1 MSASKN
7 TILSVLRKLYRI
19 FNAGQKKRFSWLI
32 FFTFISSIGDLIGL
46 SLVIPIVGLVLS
58 ETFHDKFVAFVPFT
72 ASLSKEQL
80 LLSTVG
86 VFFLLI
92 ILKNLFGLYINR
104 LQVNFVRNLFVSST
118 ANVLNKVY
126 DRTLPEL
133 QQETSNTWVN
143 KLTEMQTTLC
153 SNLTISMII
162 IINEAIVFGLTA
174 LIVCFWNLPLFLL
187 LVGVLLPSVGFF
199 YYRIK
204 NMIVHAGQEKNAKYV
219 HLYAKAQEM
228 IFGYTDIKIAGTEYN
243 FKKRFDETARRYS
256 ILQGKVDFTLFI
268 PTRIIEVAIFLCIVI
283 ILLYGVYVIKDINN
297 IVTTIT
303 LFSVIAYRSIP
314 SVNRFVI
321 AMNSINATEFVLED
335 DDFFTAEGKAT
346 GSETAAVPMVFNNE
360 IVLENIYYHY
370 PGSTRHVIK
379 DCNLKIR
386 KGDKI
391 GIVGVSGTG
400 KSTLVNNFLGFLQ
413 PTLGRILIDGVELN
427 ENNMKS
433 WWNTL
438 GYVRQDAFILNTT
451 LAENI
456 AIGESLEEI
465 DTERIKY
472 AINLSSLNSVVSEWE
487 DGIYT
492 KLSERGNNLSGG
504 QKQRIAIARAIYK
517 GAEVLV
523 FDEATSALDSKTEQ
537 EITDAI
543 HKLGKENLTIII
555 IAHRHTS
562 LKFCEK
568 IYRIE
573 DGSISN
579 MYSYQELVNAS

>member
-1 MSASKN
+1 
-7 TILSVLRKLYRI
+7 
-19 FNAGQKKRFSWLI
+19 
-32 FFTFISSIGDLIGL
+32 
-46 SLVIPIVGLVLS
+46 VGLVLS
-58 ETFHDKFVAFVPFT
+58 ETFHDKFVELVPFT
-72 ASLSKEQL
+72 ATLSKEQL

-92 ILKNLFGLYINR
+92 ILKNLFGLYINK
-104 LQVNFVRNLFVSST
+104 LQVNFVRHLFVTST
-118 ANVLNKVY
+118 ANVLDKVY
-126 DRTLPEL
+126 ERTLPEL

-204 NMIVHAGQEKNAKYV
+204 NMIVHAGHEKNEKYV
-219 HLYAKAQEM
+219 HLYSKAQEM
-228 IFGYTDIKIAGTEYN
+228 IFGYTDIKIAGTENN
-243 FKKRFDETARRYS
+243 FKKRFDETSRRYS

-335 DDFFTAEGKAT
+335 EDFFTAEKK
-346 GSETAAVPMVFNNE
+346 ETEEDAAVIPLRFNKE
-360 IVLENIYYHY
+360 IVLENLFYQY
-370 PGSTRHVIK
+370 PGSTKYVIK
-379 DCNLKIR
+379 DCNLKIN

-413 PTLGRILIDGVELN
+413 PTLGRIVIDGVELN
-427 ENNMKS
+427 ETNIKN
-433 WWNTL
+433 WWKTL

-456 AIGESLEEI
+456 AIGEALDEI
-465 DTERIKY
+465 DQERIKY
-472 AINLSSLNSVVSEWE
+472 AINLSSLNTLVSEWE
-487 DGIYT
+487 EGINT

-517 GAEVLV
+517 GAEILV